1 MKAKPAGRFYRFCS
15 NNGPF
20 VVFGK
25 MLGESR
31 RQKEKGANK
40 ERKEGAKA
48 YVLEKEEKKTRTL

>member
-31 RQKEKGANK
+31 RQREKGDSQ
-40 ERKEGAKA
+40 R
-48 YVLEKEEKKTRTL
+48 EKEERQLERKAQKSKQI

>member
-25 MLGESR
+25 ILRESR
-31 RQKEKGANK
+31 RKKEKGTVN
-40 ERKEGAKA
+40 ERKKGAKVKA
-48 YVLEKEEKKTRTL
+48 DVRV